1 MKKLTSK
8 QIRQLW
14 LDFFKSKD
22 HLVLESKSL
31 IPINDPSLLWI
42 NSGVATLKDYFS
54 GKKIPPY
61 PRITNS
67 QKSIR
72 TNDIEN
78 VGITTRHHTFF
89 EMLGNFS
96 IGNYFKKEAIEF
108 AYEFIFKEL
117 EFAKDDIYITYY
129 SEDTDTLK
137 YWLELG
143 ISKDHMIEGTRDTNF
158 WDVGQGPCGPDT
170 EIFFD
175 RGPKYDKRSIELIKE
190 DIENDRFIE
199 IWNIVFSQFNNDG
212 ENNYT
217 ELAHKNIDT
226 GAGLE
231 RISSILQDVPTNFD
245 TDLFQIIIKEI
256 EKYTDYKYDIN
267 NYFTKEPNQTKINT
281 QFKIIADHIRAC
293 VNAIND
299 GVKPSNV
306 GRGYIIRRL
315 IRRSYRSMLKLG
327 IKETAFLYKL
337 VDVTKQSLIYDI
349 DVNLVSEIIKEEE
362 LLFSKTI
369 NQGEKLLEREIEKN
383 GNISTEIA
391 FKMFDTYGFPIELT
405 NEILAEKNLHIDQNE
420 FNKYL
425 EIHKQKSRGN
435 VGNAMDKVISSL
447 DIITKQISEFT
458 GYEET
463 THQNAKILYLL
474 NDFEEIEQT
483 NNDDDI
489 SYVVLNKT
497 PFYATSGGQF
507 HDFGIIKQ
515 GDNDIEI
522 LDVFKDKYWN
532 HIHKVKGKIQANMP
546 VDCFVDEKAR
556 QGYMRNHSST
566 HIMFSALRKTYQ
578 DEKIEQLGSSIMPEY
593 FTFDFPHDKKPTPEE
608 IKNIENIMHQYIKD
622 NVQRQYKIMTI
633 KEAEEIGAFM
643 TIEENEYHDQSAV
656 RVVIFDP
663 ITKDLCGGTH
673 SPNTAFIEDFKI
685 TGVENKGTGIY
696 RLRVVTSNIL
706 VRNYLLKEI
715 EKYQEIVNSVILK
728 NKELDK
734 NYSFELPNINLNQSN
749 RDLEKEIDNLKDLE
763 NKVRE
768 EFKILFK
775 QSQNTNLD
783 LEDISPQTINNKPT
797 ILLQI
802 NNMQDTKKAAIE
814 LREKFTD
821 ALVITATLD
830 NNKCFVVVASK
841 IYNSNDL
848 LKQILT
854 KYQGKGGGN
863 AIVSQGSF
871 TTDYTIEDIFK
882 DIKENILCE
891 N

>member
-8 QIRQLW
+8 EIRQLW

-22 HLVLESKSL
+22 HLVVESKSL
-31 IPINDPSLLWI
+31 IPVNDPSLLWI

-54 GKKIPPY
+54 GKKIPPH

-96 IGNYFKKEAIEF
+96 IGDYFKKEAIEF
-108 AYEFIFKEL
+108 AYEFIFKRL
-117 EFAKDDIYITYY
+117 EFSKNDIYITYFE
-129 SEDTDTLK
+129 EDMDTYN
-137 YWLELG
+137 YWLNLG
-143 ISKDHMIEGTRDTNF
+143 ISQDHLIKGNRDTNF

-175 RGPKYDKRSIELIKE
+175 RGSKYDSRGIELIKG

-217 ELAHKNIDT
+217 ELTHKNIDT

-256 EKYTDYKYDIN
+256 EKYTDYKYDMN
-267 NYFTKEPNQTKINT
+267 NYFTKDVQQAKINT

-315 IRRSYRSMLKLG
+315 IRRSYRSVLKLG
-327 IKETAFLYKL
+327 IKEDAFLYKL

-349 DVNLVSEIIKEEE
+349 DVTKVANIIKDEEI
-362 LLFSKTI
+362 LFSKTI
-369 NQGEKLLEREIEKN
+369 NQGEKLLEKEIEKN
-383 GNISTEIA
+383 GHISTEIA

-405 NEILAEKNLHIDQNE
+405 NEILAEKNLQIDLND
-420 FNKYL
+420 FNNYL
-425 EIHKQKSRGN
+425 EIHKQKSRSN
-435 VGNAMDKVISSL
+435 VSNAMEKVISSL
-447 DIITKQISEFT
+447 DIITNKVSDFT

-463 THQNAKILYLL
+463 THKNASILYLL

-483 NNDDDI
+483 NSDQEI
-489 SYVVLNKT
+489 SYLVLDKT

-515 GDNDIEI
+515 SENELEV

-532 HIHKVKGKIQANMP
+532 HIHKIKGRIQVNMP
-546 VDCFVDEKAR
+546 VDCFVNEQAR
-556 QGYMRNHSST
+556 EGYMRNHSST
-566 HIMFSALRKTYQ
+566 HIMFSALRQTYQ

-593 FTFDFPHDKKPTPEE
+593 FTFDFPHDKKPTIQE

-622 NVQRQYKIMTI
+622 NVKREYKIMSI
-633 KEAEEIGAFM
+633 KEANELGAFM

-656 RVVIFDP
+656 RVVVFDP

-685 TGVENKGTGIY
+685 VGVENKGTGIY
-696 RLRVVTSNIL
+696 RLRVITSTKL
-706 VRNYLLKEI
+706 VRNYLLNEI
-715 EKYQEIVNSVILK
+715 KKYQEIVKSIILK
-728 NKELDK
+728 NQELDQ
-734 NYSFELPNINLNQSN
+734 NYNVKLPDINLNQSN
-749 RDLEKEIDNLKDLE
+749 RDLENEIDLLKQLE
-763 NKVRE
+763 TKVRD

-775 QSQNTNLD
+775 QSQNTTINL
-783 LEDISPQTINNKPT
+783 EGIKPESINNKQT
-797 ILLQI
+797 ILLEVKNI
-802 NNMQDTKKAAIE
+802 QDTKKTAVE
-814 LREKFTD
+814 LREKFND
-821 ALVITATLD
+821 VLVVTINLE

-841 IYNSNDL
+841 IYNSNDI
-848 LKQILT
+848 LKLILT

-863 AIVSQGSF
+863 TIVSQGSF
-871 TTDYTIEDIFK
+871 VTNLTTDELFKNIKEDI
-882 DIKENILCE
+882 LCA